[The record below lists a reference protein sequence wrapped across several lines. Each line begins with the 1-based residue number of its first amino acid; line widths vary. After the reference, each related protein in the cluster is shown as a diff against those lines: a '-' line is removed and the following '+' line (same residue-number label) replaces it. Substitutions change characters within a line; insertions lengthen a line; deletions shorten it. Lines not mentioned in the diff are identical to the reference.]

1 MEKIICFNVVKPQG
15 IKGELKARILADG
28 FNSVKNVKTIYDTSG
43 KPFKVLK
50 IRDAFSGFAFLT
62 LEGISTRNDAEL
74 FRGVDFY
81 VEKSEI
87 VKSKDE
93 FFISDIIGLKVLVDG
108 EDQGTVIDI
117 IQASVDMFEI
127 NLENGKKWYFPF
139 LKSLDIEFDFN
150 ARLLKVSKE
159 KLDGVSYFED

>member
-28 FNSVKNVKTIYDTSG
+28 FSSIKNVKTLYDKDG
-43 KPFKVLK
+43 KSFGVIK

-81 VEKSEI
+81 VEKNKI
-87 VKSKDE
+87 NKRNDE
-93 FFISDIIGLKVLVDG
+93 FFISDIIGLKVVVSG
-108 EDQGTVIDI
+108 EEQGVISDV
-117 IQASVDMFEI
+117 IQASVDMFEVATS
-127 NLENGKKWYFPF
+127 NGKKWYFPF
-139 LKSLDIEFDFN
+139 LNSLEIEFDFN
-150 ARLLKVSKE
+150 AGTLSVEKE
-159 KLDGVSYFED
+159 KIDGVKYSED